1 MPLFEPKEK
10 NILGVD
16 IGTSSIKIV
25 ELVQEK
31 NGTFQLGTYGYIDHL
46 PRAVA
51 HKNPHDV
58 ELIVT
63 SIGEVCKKAQCRT
76 RRATAALPTYSVFT
90 SLIALPW
97 MSAEELDSAI
107 RWEAKKIIPLPLE
120 EIVLDYKILNP
131 QKKSAVSLSFG
142 KKDEGSAKEKI
153 QEDYRI
159 LITGAGK
166 ETVQQYTE
174 VFEQSGLTL
183 VSLETEM
190 FALSRSL
197 VGEDPGEIM
206 IVEIGAV
213 VTDIIIIEHLVPFLA
228 RSLETGGTALTRAI
242 MNSLKINDKR
252 AEQLKRD
259 IGLAGWEENAGIPKI
274 LKETLEPIIHEIK
287 YTLDV
292 YKNHQL
298 TPSQKATGT
307 VEKIILTG
315 GTALLPHCAEYLSK
329 TLDMRVVIGDPWAHV
344 TYPSELQGVLKELG
358 PKFSVAIGLALRG
371 LT

>member
-16 IGTSSIKIV
+16 VGTSSIKIV

-46 PRAVA
+46 PRVVP

-58 ELIVT
+58 ELIIA
-63 SIGEVCKKAQCRT
+63 SIIEVCKKAQCRT
-76 RRATAALPTYSVFT
+76 RRTSAALPTYSVFT

-142 KKDEGSAKEKI
+142 KKDEESVKEKI

-190 FALSRSL
+190 FALERSL

-213 VTDIIIIEHLVPFLA
+213 VTDIIIVEHSVPFLA
-228 RSLETGGTALTRAI
+228 RSLETGGNALTRAI
-242 MNSLKINDKR
+242 MNSLQINEKR

-259 IGLAGWEENAGIPKI
+259 IGLAGWEENAGIPQI

-344 TYPSELQGVLKELG
+344 TYPVELQGVLKGLG

>member
-1 MPLFEPKEK
+1 MPLFESKDK
-10 NILGVD
+10 SILGVD
-16 IGTSSIKIV
+16 IGTSSIKVV

-31 NGTFQLGTYGYIDHL
+31 NGTFSLGTYGYIDHL
-46 PRAVA
+46 PRVVPN
-51 HKNPHDV
+51 KNPHDV
-58 ELIVT
+58 ELIIASVK
-63 SIGEVCKKAQCRT
+63 EVWNKAKCGT
-76 RRATAALPTYSVFT
+76 RRASAALPTYSVFT

-97 MSAEELDSAI
+97 MSTEELDSAI

-131 QKKSAVSLSFG
+131 QKKKSSPLSFG
-142 KKDEGSAKEKI
+142 KEEKGVKEKI

-166 ETVQQYTE
+166 ETVQEFTE
-174 VFEQSGLTL
+174 IFEQSGLTL

-197 VGEDPGEIM
+197 VGEDPGEVM

-213 VTDIIIIEHLVPFLA
+213 VTDIIIIEHSVPFLA
-228 RSLETGGTALTRAI
+228 RSLETGGNALTRAI
-242 MNSLKINDKR
+242 MNSLQINEKR

-259 IGLAGWEENAGIPKI
+259 IGLAGWEEAAGIPQI
-274 LKETLEPIIHEIK
+274 LKETLEPIIHEIT
-287 YTLDV
+287 YTLGV

-307 VEKIILTG
+307 IEKIILTG
-315 GTALLPHCAEYLSK
+315 GTALLPYLAEYLSK

-344 TYPSELQGVLKELG
+344 KYPDELRGVLKELG
-358 PKFSVAIGLALRG
+358 PKFSVALGLALRG